1 MLSSNVK
8 NSLSVP
14 LHTPFISI
22 CRISQ
27 VHSLVEFTN
36 IKCEVVDPDFCN
48 FEYCYLKSVN
58 RTYKYFMLKVN
69 LYKIPVTKVKVNFA
83 IYKFANGY
91 KPFMYNVTVDAC
103 KFLKNP
109 KSNPVTDY
117 IHGFFKDF
125 SNMNHSCPYDHDL
138 VVDKLTTDLFNQRMK
153 YLLPF
158 PEGKYLVQ
166 MNWMAY
172 DTIRAVF
179 KLYLQLL

>member
-1 MLSSNVK
+1 MKRELYLLVAFLVNVH
-8 NSLSVP
+8 LIREV
-14 LHTPFISI
+14 
-22 CRISQ
+22 Q
-27 VHSLVEFTN
+27 SLVEFTN
-36 IKCEVVDPDFCN
+36 IKCEVVDPEFCN

-58 RTYKYFMLKVN
+58 RTYKYCDLKVN
-69 LYKIPVTKVKVNFA
+69 LYKTPVTKVKLNSA

-109 KSNPVTDY
+109 KSNPVTGY

-138 VVDKLTTDLFNQRMK
+138 VVDKLSTQFFNDRVTK
-153 YLLPF
+153 ILPF
-158 PEGKYLVQ
+158 PEGKYMVH
-166 MNWMAY
+166 MNWIAY

-179 KLYLQLL
+179 KLYLQIL